1 MNIVNIEEKLTSKS
15 IKDDY
20 ETVLKIF
27 SDSRN
32 HIITK
37 MFPFFD
43 NTTIFPYDKDLTD
56 KLSLT
61 DGKLDSADI
70 IQALYLGNFYQFNLK
85 ILNLVSTSIDRLNDI
100 IDISISGNLLR
111 SGFEYYSM
119 YYYSSAK
126 IDIHLKK
133 ENWIEI
139 FKILLKISFSK
150 SSVLK
155 NKIITTSVE
164 NYFNQIFNDVVK
176 KDNEPIKVGETLQ
189 YLEKKID
196 WEIDDKNYNK
206 LKSEFKKEYYSY
218 LSQITHPVGIQSSIP
233 DRITIWKI
241 YEEKKINT
249 LKDFFEKISIDSE
262 KLLTFNSTDNK
273 IYEYIK
279 YFYKTLA
286 CLNFLLAVNSK
297 FIRNFSKLKKLDKI
311 QLQNINKTINDYVGY
326 EVVLKKKY
334 YVT

>member
-1 MNIVNIEEKLTSKS
+1 MNVVNIEEKLDSKR
-15 IKDDY
+15 IKNEY
-20 ETVLKIF
+20 EAVLKIF

-70 IQALYLGNFYQFNLK
+70 IRALYLGNFYQFNLK
-85 ILNLVSTSIDRLNDI
+85 ILNLVGASTYHLEDNIDVN
-100 IDISISGNLLR
+100 ISGNLLR

-150 SSVLK
+150 SSALK

-164 NYFNQIFNDVVK
+164 DYFNQIFNDVVK
-176 KDNEPIKVGETLQ
+176 KDNEPIKVTETLQ

-196 WEIDDKNYNK
+196 WEIDGKNYNE
-206 LKSEFKKEYYSY
+206 LKNEFKREYYSY

-233 DRITIWKI
+233 GRITIRKI
-241 YEEKKINT
+241 YEEKRINT

-262 KLLTFNSTDNK
+262 KLHRFNSTDNK
-273 IYEYIK
+273 IYEYIN
-279 YFYKTLA
+279 YFYKILE
-286 CLNFLLAVNSK
+286 CLNFLLVVNSK

-326 EVVLKKKY
+326 EVALKRKF

>member
-32 HIITK
+32 RIITK

-70 IQALYLGNFYQFNLK
+70 IRALYLGNFYQFNLK
-85 ILNLVSTSIDRLNDI
+85 ILNLVGASTYHLEDNIDVN
-100 IDISISGNLLR
+100 ISGNLLR

-150 SSVLK
+150 SSILK

-164 NYFNQIFNDVVK
+164 DYFNQIFNDVVK
-176 KDNEPIKVGETLQ
+176 KDNEPIKVTETLQ

-196 WEIDDKNYNK
+196 WEIDGKNYNE
-206 LKSEFKKEYYSY
+206 LKNEFKREYYSY

>member
-1 MNIVNIEEKLTSKS
+1 MNVVNIEEKLDSKR
-15 IKDDY
+15 IKNEY
-20 ETVLKIF
+20 EAVLKIF

-70 IQALYLGNFYQFNLK
+70 IRALYLGNFYQFNLK
-85 ILNLVSTSIDRLNDI
+85 ILNLVGASTYHLEDNIDVN
-100 IDISISGNLLR
+100 ISGNLLR

-164 NYFNQIFNDVVK
+164 DYFNQIFNDVVK
-176 KDNEPIKVGETLQ
+176 KDNEPIKVTETLQ

-196 WEIDDKNYNK
+196 WEIDGKNYNE
-206 LKSEFKKEYYSY
+206 LKNEFKREYYSY